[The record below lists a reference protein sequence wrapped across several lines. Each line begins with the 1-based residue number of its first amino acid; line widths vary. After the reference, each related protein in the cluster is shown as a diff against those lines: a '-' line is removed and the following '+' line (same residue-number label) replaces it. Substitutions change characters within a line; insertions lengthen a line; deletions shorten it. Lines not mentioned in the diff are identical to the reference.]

1 MAMIVA
7 GRGWTETMT
16 HANEATVMPKA
27 TPEDSPRAGRANE
40 IVVDTTVIIAV
51 LTNESTKRQILDL
64 TVDAVLVAPSS
75 LDIEIGNAFSR
86 MFKRERIDLET
97 AERALQSYL
106 QIPIDIIDIDLLSA
120 VRLSQELDIF
130 AYDAYVIDCARKL
143 GAPLISLD
151 GGLLEACR
159 RAKVEI
165 IEVNE

>member
-1 MAMIVA
+1 MKH
-7 GRGWTETMT
+7 G
-16 HANEATVMPKA
+16 NESSVMPKA
-27 TPEDSPRAGRANE
+27 THETSPHASHTNE

-51 LTNESTKRQILDL
+51 LTNESTRPQILDL
-64 TVDAVLVAPSS
+64 TMDAVLVAPSS

-106 QIPIDIIDIDLLSA
+106 QIPIDLIDIDLLSA
-120 VRLSQELDIF
+120 VQLSHELDVY
-130 AYDAYVIDCARKL
+130 AYDAYVIDCARKR

-159 RAKVEI
+159 RANVEI